1 MHCPYNSDV
10 VFEKIPSQVRIRS
23 LCKARCV
30 AIIPVSIFAVVC
42 LHFVLWSFLTTGME
56 LNINWTLTW
65 NFHCMLCYLTNPFLI
80 LLQCP
85 SELQAGSLGLR
96 YTLFAVI
103 NHHGTIS
110 GGHCEYLSSITLK
123 TTSLLD
129 VALSKRGDRWF
140 CCDDSYVTEC
150 QEHNIVVSGQ
160 WYEHGCRN
168 VSCGAII
175 E

>member
-1 MHCPYNSDV
+1 
-10 VFEKIPSQVRIRS
+10 
-23 LCKARCV
+23 
-30 AIIPVSIFAVVC
+30 
-42 LHFVLWSFLTTGME
+42 
-56 LNINWTLTW
+56 
-65 NFHCMLCYLTNPFLI
+65 MLCYLTNPFLI
-80 LLQCP
+80 LLHCP

-110 GGHCEYLSSITLK
+110 GGHCEYLSSACISLN

-150 QEHNIVVSGQ
+150 QEHNIVVSGRDMNMGSEVCHVVLLLSRQ
-160 WYEHGCRN
+160 RMHMFYFMNKLNSKRSTRQIVKTNQMRMKVKVTICHQ
-168 VSCGAII
+168 
-175 E
+175 